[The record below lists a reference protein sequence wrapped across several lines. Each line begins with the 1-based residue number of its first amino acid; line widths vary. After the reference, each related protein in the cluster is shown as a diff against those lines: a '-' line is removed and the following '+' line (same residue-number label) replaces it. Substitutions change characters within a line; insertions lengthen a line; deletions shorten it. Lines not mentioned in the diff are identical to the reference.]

1 MRNRSVTKILFLCI
15 FLPKNKKIVSF
26 DVNDYAGYTGLKMH

>member
-1 MRNRSVTKILFLCI
+1 MLFLCI

-26 DVNDYAGYTGLKMH
+26 DVNDYVGYTGLKMH

>member
-1 MRNRSVTKILFLCI
+1 MLFLCI
-15 FLPKNKKIVSF
+15 FFLPKNKKIVSF